1 MRILKKIKASKVF
14 LYAFLGIV
22 TVVQIYPII
31 WMFFFSLKDN
41 EEIFGG
47 NVAGLPKN
55 WLFGNYVEAW
65 IKGNIGQYF
74 INTLVVTAL
83 TILGT
88 VLFAA
93 MAAYAISRMKW
104 KFQKTALTVF
114 LLGMM
119 IPIHAALLPLF
130 LTYVKVGILNTYAC
144 LVLPYIAFNI
154 PISVYI
160 YVGFMEGIP
169 KEMEE
174 SAFLDGCNIFK
185 SFFRII
191 LPMLK
196 PVISTIT
203 ILTFINAWN
212 EFMFASV
219 FITKSSMKTLTVGI
233 QEMVG
238 QFTTSWG
245 PIGAA
250 LVLASFPTLIIY
262 IFMSDKVQKGF
273 MAGAVKG

>member
-1 MRILKKIKASKVF
+1 MAMKKFRLNKIF
-14 LYAFLGIV
+14 LYAFLGAV
-22 TVVQIYPII
+22 TVVQVYPII

-41 EEIFGG
+41 DEIFGG
-47 NVAGLPKN
+47 NIAGLPNN
-55 WLFGNYVEAW
+55 WLFSNYASAW
-65 IKGNIGQYF
+65 VKGNIGQYF
-74 INTLVVTAL
+74 INTLIVTMG
-83 TILGT
+83 TIVLT
-88 VLFAA
+88 VLFSA

-104 KFQKTALTVF
+104 KWQKTALTIF
-114 LLGMM
+114 LMGMM

-130 LTYVKVGILNTYAC
+130 LTYVKAGILNTYLC
-144 LVLPYIAFNI
+144 LILPYTAFNI

-212 EFMFASV
+212 ELMFASV

-250 LVLASFPTLIIY
+250 LVLASFPTLITY
-262 IFMSDKVQKGF
+262 IRMSKQVQKGF